1 MGRDAARLFCEV
13 DPFCRSV
20 LAKHWSDVPIY
31 NDVRSLNGADL
42 PHIDILCGGF
52 PCQDVSSGGKRAGIK
67 EGTRSGLWY
76 EYSRLIGEIRPRYVI
91 IENVRGLLSCG
102 IEIVMR
108 DLVALGY
115 DAEWEVLPAAALG
128 APHHRERV
136 FIVAYPHSQR
146 ADGRARLLA
155 PLERIMGEHQQSVR
169 VSDWLGIRFDR
180 REKRPH
186 GKHIAAP
193 SFIEW
198 MMGVPEGWT
207 DPAA

>member
-1 MGRDAARLFCEV
+1 MQVSKKGRGAGCGTSTQGLSGKSVPVTLSSKMSGACSPAEL
-13 DPFCRSV
+13 RSSCGT
-20 LAKHWSDVPIY
+20 WS
-31 NDVRSLNGADL
+31 RSGTMLNG
-42 PHIDILCGGF
+42 
-52 PCQDVSSGGKRAGIK
+52 K
-67 EGTRSGLWY
+67 
-76 EYSRLIGEIRPRYVI
+76 YSPQ
-91 IENVRGLLSCG
+91 
-102 IEIVMR
+102 
-108 DLVALGY
+108 
-115 DAEWEVLPAAALG
+115 PPLG